1 MDILL
6 AVLTSLGTCVVL
18 CSGVLMLLSP
28 VMGRKMVTVWHLRD
42 DCEDLEFRV
51 RCCVFLQKCGLFT
64 WKLLLVDCGLNP
76 HDRRRAELL
85 AREQPMVDL
94 VSECDLHTYFDMVR

>member
-1 MDILL
+1 MEILL
-6 AVLTSLGTCVVL
+6 AVLAALGLCVVL
-18 CSGVLMLLSP
+18 CCMIVMLLSP
-28 VMGRKMVTVWHLRD
+28 LMGRKMVTVWHLQG

-64 WKLLLVDCGLNP
+64 ATLLLVDCGLND

-85 AREQPMVDL
+85 AKEQPMVDL
-94 VSECDLHTYFDMVR
+94 ISECDLHTYFDMVR